1 MARILVIDDEKSI
14 RMLLRK
20 VLERAG
26 HQVTEA
32 SDGEEGIALYRQ
44 APADLVITDV
54 FMPKKDGV
62 ETIADLRRDDP
73 EVKIIAMTAHGERE
87 GYNFLRVAEA
97 LGAAHT
103 LGKPFAVDDVL
114 NAVKTLLDA

>member
-1 MARILVIDDEKSI
+1 MARILVIDDEMSI
-14 RMLLRK
+14 RSLLRK

-26 HQVTEA
+26 HQVAEA
-32 SDGEEGIALYRQ
+32 VDGEEGLALYRQ
-44 APADLVITDV
+44 APTDLVITDV
-54 FMPKKDGV
+54 FMPRKDGV

-87 GYNFLRVAEA
+87 SYNFLRVAEA

-103 LGKPFAVDDVL
+103 LEKPFAIDDVL
-114 NAVKTLLDA
+114 TAVKTLLDT